1 MASVSVLAVF
11 PFRISPDQ
19 NDGDDGDDGDNG
31 QLPCGT
37 IEHKKITLS

>member
-1 MASVSVLAVF
+1 MGSVSVLAVF

-19 NDGDDGDDGDNG
+19 NDGDDGDNG